1 MYLEDVI
8 NNIVGSYK
16 GDAFEENAVVDLKVL
31 KEGSTFFESDIQYHC
46 RFLLNPE
53 KLEVEKNIVGEPTEN
68 ADLVV
73 YGKEDTII
81 KVLDGRLDPLQAFFA
96 GDLRM
101 EGNTDLA
108 IKIANTVN

>member
-1 MYLEDVI
+1 M
-8 NNIVGSYK
+8 
-16 GDAFEENAVVDLKVL
+16 
-31 KEGSTFFESDIQYHC
+31 
-46 RFLLNPE
+46 
-53 KLEVEKNIVGEPTEN
+53 EKNIVGEPTGN

-108 IKIANTVN
+108 IKIANTVNWLSKRPCWCKVFSINKQKCK